1 MKRRLAAILA
11 ADVVAY
17 SRLMGAD
24 EQGTLSRLKVLRRDL
39 IEPLVAEHRGR
50 IFKLMGDGLL
60 VEFASV
66 VDAVA
71 CASDWQ
77 ERLHKRETEGD
88 KETRLQFRIGIN
100 LGDVIAEGEDLYGD
114 GVNVAAR
121 LEGLAPVGGICL
133 SAMVRESIK
142 GKLAIELESIGPQ
155 TLKNIAEPVEVFLIH
170 IGDTQDEAATG
181 DTGIAAA
188 ETDKPSIA
196 VLPFE
201 NMSGDPEQ
209 EYFADGIT
217 EDILTALSHFTQ
229 EITVI
234 DRKPYD
240 DNCQEFVLEDEL
252 IVEAPDLGA

>member
-155 TLKNIAEPVEVFLIH
+155 TLKNIAERSRYFLYTL
-170 IGDTQDEAATG
+170 GTPRMRRRP
-181 DTGIAAA
+181 
-188 ETDKPSIA
+188 ETPASQRLKPTSPRSRFCHSRTCPGTRSRSIS
-196 VLPFE
+196 P
-201 NMSGDPEQ
+201 
-209 EYFADGIT
+209 
-217 EDILTALSHFTQ
+217 TALPKTF
-229 EITVI
+229 
-234 DRKPYD
+234 
-240 DNCQEFVLEDEL
+240 
-252 IVEAPDLGA
+252 